1 MGESEKETTLELGTK
16 AKWRIN
22 RYFCVDDEECHAFAK
37 VSKEA
42 RILRRTAKRI
52 KVMGKEVEGWI
63 VEIEVPATDGVVR
76 VDPLAERDRH

>member
-1 MGESEKETTLELGTK
+1 MGGEKRESTIELGTR
-16 AKWRIN
+16 AKWRTN
-22 RYFCVDDEECHAFAK
+22 KYFCVDDEECHAFAK

-42 RILRRTAKRI
+42 RILKRTAKRI
-52 KVMGKEVEGWI
+52 QVMGKEVAGWI

>member
-1 MGESEKETTLELGTK
+1 MGESKKETTLELGTK

-22 RYFCVDDEECHAFAK
+22 RYFCVDDGECQAFAK
-37 VSKEA
+37 GSKEA
-42 RILRRTAKRI
+42 RIRKRTAKRI

>member
-37 VSKEA
+37 VS
-42 RILRRTAKRI
+42 R
-52 KVMGKEVEGWI
+52 
-63 VEIEVPATDGVVR
+63 
-76 VDPLAERDRH
+76 